1 MLTEAQNERL
11 TQTGRGTPGGE
22 LLRRYWWPVAASTQ
36 LENESVMSVRLMGED
51 LALYRTESGKL
62 GLVAERCSHRGASL
76 VYGIPE
82 EEGLRC
88 PYHGWRY
95 DATGRCNDTPGE
107 SSGKLEASSETQSR
121 PARERTAFSDKVC
134 IAGYPVEELG
144 GLIFAYLGPKPAPLL
159 PRWDVLARDDLR
171 REVGITDLPINWLTL
186 AENQMDPYHLDYL
199 HTRYMNYVMKKR
211 GKPKIA
217 EERRHVDIAFD
228 VWELGIMKRRLL
240 EGDDPETSEEWLVGH
255 PLLFPNTLALGGE
268 RPRLGYRVLDDTHLR
283 VYSVFSFPY
292 QDGEERPQPMKWY
305 EIPYLH
311 DDGSFI
317 VETVLGTDFMACVT
331 QGAIPDRTNER
342 LGTTDRGVILY
353 RKLLEEQIAAVER
366 GEDPLGIIRDPA
378 RNTPMISI
386 PRERDA
392 FFTHTG
398 GMVANAEQLGDD
410 PLAIVRVKKEVRQPA
425 HSKA

>member
-1 MLTEAQNERL
+1 MLTQKQNERL
-11 TQTGRGTPGGE
+11 TRVGRGTPCGE
-22 LLRRYWWPVAASTQ
+22 LLRRYWWPAAASSE
-36 LENESVMSVRLMGED
+36 LDNESVVSVRMLGED
-51 LALYRTESGKL
+51 LALYRTEGGKL
-62 GLVAERCSHRGASL
+62 GLMAERCAHRGASL

-88 PYHGWRY
+88 AYHGWRY
-95 DATGRCNDTPGE
+95 DAAGQCNDTPGE
-107 SSGKLEASSETQSR
+107 
-121 PARERTAFSDKVC
+121 PADSTFKGRVC

-159 PRWDVLARDDLR
+159 PRWDVLARDDLK
-171 REVGITDLPINWLTL
+171 REVGITELPINWLTL

-199 HTRYMNYVMKKR
+199 HTRYMNYVMKKQ

-217 EERRHVDIAFD
+217 QERRHLDIAFD
-228 VWELGIMKRRLL
+228 VWEYGIMKRRLL

-268 RPRLGYRVLDDTHLR
+268 RPRLGYRVPLDDTHLR
-283 VYSVFSFPY
+283 VYSVFSAPY
-292 QDGEERPQPMKWY
+292 GTDEPRPQPAKHY
-305 EIPYLH
+305 EIPYKH
-311 DDGSFI
+311 DDGRFI

-331 QGAIPDRTNER
+331 QGAIPDRGAER

-353 RKLLEEQIAAVER
+353 RKLLEEQIHKMER
-366 GEDPLGIIRDPA
+366 GEDPLGVIRDPA
-378 RNTPMISI
+378 KNTPMISI

-410 PLAIVRVKKEVRQPA
+410 PLAIVRVKKEVPA
-425 HSKA
+425 

>member
-1 MLTEAQNERL
+1 MLSEGQNERL
-11 TQTGRGTPGGE
+11 TETGRGTPGGE
-22 LLRRYWWPVAASTQ
+22 LLRRYWWPVAVSTQ
-36 LENESVMSVRLMGED
+36 LENESVMSVRIMGED
-51 LALYRTESGKL
+51 LALYRTASGKL
-62 GLVAERCSHRGASL
+62 GLMAERCAHRGASL

-82 EEGLRC
+82 EDGLRC

-95 DATGRCNDTPGE
+95 AVDGQCNDTPGE
-107 SSGKLEASSETQSR
+107 PADSTLAS
-121 PARERTAFSDKVC
+121 KVC
-134 IAGYPVEELG
+134 IAGYSVEELG
-144 GLIFAYLGPKPAPLL
+144 GLIFAYLGPNPAPLL
-159 PRWDVLARDDLR
+159 PRWDVLARYDLR

-199 HTRYMNYVMKKR
+199 HTRYMNWVMKKR

-217 EERRHVDIAFD
+217 EERRHLDIAFD
-228 VWELGIMKRRLL
+228 VGEYGIMKRRLL
-240 EGDDPETSEEWLVGH
+240 EGDDPATSEEWLVGH
-255 PLLFPNTLALGGE
+255 PLLFPNTLALGGD
-268 RPRLGYRVLDDTHLR
+268 RPRLGYRVPLDDTHLR

-292 QDGEERPQPMKWY
+292 GSDEEWPQPMKWY

-331 QGAIPDRTNER
+331 QGSIPDRTHER

-353 RKLLEEQIAAVER
+353 RKLLEEQIQKVEL
-366 GEDPLGIIRDPA
+366 GQDPMGVIRDPSK
-378 RNTPMISI
+378 NTPMISI

-398 GMVANAEQLGDD
+398 GMVADADQFADD
-410 PLAIVRVKKEVRQPA
+410 PLAIVRVKKEVA
-425 HSKA
+425 KA